1 MASYSK
7 GRAKKAD
14 EKEKRRQPDAVLRQ
28 LMDWADLTNVAEEI
42 DDDILRNIGSKV
54 IREYQIDETSRGEW
68 KSKAEK
74 ALERAKMKRTAK
86 TYPFDG
92 ASNVKYPLLATAAQ
106 QFAARAYPAIVEGQ
120 RVVKGQVIGDDEDGS
135 KRSKADRISKHMSYQ
150 LINEMPEWEEDT
162 DQMLLQLPVVGC
174 TFRKVFY
181 DMTLGRNRSEMVS
194 ALDLCVNQ
202 KTRSMDTVPRISQ
215 VFELYPHEIEDRVAD
230 GVFINCD
237 KLGSA
242 NSGGDDDED
251 APHEFIEQ
259 HRYLD
264 LDEDGYRE
272 PWIVTVHK
280 ETERVVRITAN
291 FDPAELT
298 LADDG
303 KRMGRI
309 ARYNVFVKYPF
320 FRDPEGGFYDLGLGE
335 LLESISEVIDSNI
348 NQMMDA
354 GHLQNAG
361 GGFIGSGLRLKK
373 SQMRFSPGQY
383 HVVEAPGVKIRE
395 AIYNME
401 HPGPSPVLF
410 QLLGMMIEAG
420 KEISQVKDILSGDVP
435 RQQPATTTLAM
446 IEQGMK
452 VYTSIYKRIHRS
464 LKKEYGLLFALNA
477 KHLPEEQYFVVLDS
491 RKAIKKSDYEVGSLD
506 VAPVS
511 DPNIVTDMQ
520 KMTRAQAYLE
530 LAANPG
536 AEGVINKREVIMR
549 YLDGIGT
556 DDIEKLLIPE
566 PTQPP
571 PEQQLAMEGAVAEVE
586 TKKSTAKKTEAEA
599 VIAEEEA
606 QSVRRKREAEDFA
619 REMEPM
625 LKGVMGGDVDEGA
638 KPNGHARPKQ
648 KPQQQRPNRPEFAG
662 AGGPA

>member
-1 MASYSK
+1 MATYA
-7 GRAKKAD
+7 RAKSKKKDKA
-14 EKEKRRQPDAVLRQ
+14 EKSRRADVVLRQ
-28 LMDWADLTNVAEEI
+28 LQDWADLPNVAEEV
-42 DDDILRNIGSKV
+42 DSDMLATIGSKV
-54 IREYQIDETSRGEW
+54 VREYQIDETSRGEW
-68 KSKAEK
+68 KEKAEK
-74 ALERAKMKRTAK
+74 ALERAKLKRSRK

-92 ASNVKYPLLATAAQ
+92 AANVKYPLLTTAAL

-120 RVVKGQVIGDDEDGS
+120 RVVKGQVVGDDPNGD

-162 DQMLLQLPVVGC
+162 DTLLHQLPIVGC
-174 TFRKVFY
+174 CFRKVFY
-181 DMTLGRNRSEMVS
+181 DRTLKRNRSEMVS

-202 KTRSMDTVPRISQ
+202 KTRSMETVPRISQ
-215 VFELYPHEIEDRVAD
+215 VFELYPHEIEERAAD

-237 KLGSA
+237 DLGTA
-242 NSGGDDDED
+242 QTGGDDDED

-280 ETERVVRITAN
+280 ETEKVVRIVAN
-291 FDPAELT
+291 FDPAELKI
-298 LADDG
+298 DDAQN
-303 KRMGRI
+303 RVGRI

-320 FRDPEGGFYDLGLGE
+320 FRDPDGGFYDLGLGE
-335 LLESISEVIDSNI
+335 LLESMSEVIDSTI
-348 NQMMDA
+348 NQMLDA

-373 SQMRFSPGQY
+373 NQMRFAPGQY
-383 HVVEAPGVKIRE
+383 HVVDAAGSKVRE

-401 HPGPSPVLF
+401 HPGPSAVLF
-410 QLLGMMIEAG
+410 NLLGMMIEAG

-477 KHLPEEQYFVVLDS
+477 KFLPEQSYFTVMDS
-491 RKAIKKSDYEVGSLD
+491 QKAVQKSDYEAGSLD
-506 VAPVS
+506 VVPVS

-520 KMTRAQAYLE
+520 RMTRAQAYLE
-530 LAANPG
+530 AANAPS
-536 AEGVINKREVIMR
+536 AAGVLNIREAWLR
-549 YLDGIGT
+549 YFEGIGSE
-556 DDIEKLLIPE
+556 DIEKLVLPE
-566 PTQPP
+566 QTEPS
-571 PEQQLAMEGAVAEVE
+571 PEQQLGMQGAAAEVG
-586 TKKSTAKKTEAEA
+586 KKEAEA
-599 VIAEEEA
+599 RKTDAEATIAEEEA
-606 QSVRRKREAEDFA
+606 HAVRRKREAEDFE
-619 REMEPM
+619 RELAPG
-625 LKGVMGGDVDEGA
+625 LQAIMGGEMQEGT
-638 KPNGHARPKQ
+638 KPNGHAKPKP
-648 KPQQQRPNRPEFAG
+648 KAQQRPNRPEFFG

>member
-1 MASYSK
+1 MATYA
-7 GRAKKAD
+7 RAKPKKKKEAGASRRAD
-14 EKEKRRQPDAVLRQ
+14 DVLRRLQ
-28 LMDWADLTNVAEEI
+28 EWAELANVAEEV
-42 DDDILRNIGSKV
+42 DSDMLANIGAKV
-54 IREYQIDETSRGEW
+54 IKEYKIDETSRGEW
-68 KSKAEK
+68 KTTATK
-74 ALERAKMKRTAK
+74 ALERAKMKRAVK
-86 TYPFDG
+86 TYPFQG
-92 ASNVKYPLLATAAQ
+92 ASNVKYPLLATAAL

-120 RVVKGQVIGDDEDGS
+120 RVVKGQVVGDDPNGD

-162 DQMLLQLPVVGC
+162 DTLLHQLPIVGC
-174 TFRKVFY
+174 CFRKVFY
-181 DMTLGRNRSEMVS
+181 DRTLKRNRSEMVS

-215 VFELYPHEIEDRVAD
+215 IFELYPHEIEERAAD

-237 KLGSA
+237 DLGTA
-242 NSGGDDDED
+242 QTGGDDDED

-280 ETERVVRITAN
+280 ETEKVVRIVAN
-291 FDPAELT
+291 FDPAELKI
-298 LADDG
+298 DDAQN
-303 KRMGRI
+303 RIARI

-320 FRDPEGGFYDLGLGE
+320 FRDPDGGFYDLGLGE

-348 NQMMDA
+348 NQINDA
-354 GHLQNAG
+354 AHLQNAG

-373 SQMRFSPGQY
+373 NQMRFSPGQY
-383 HVVEAPGVKIRE
+383 HVVEASGTKIRE

-410 QLLGMMIEAG
+410 NMLGMMIEAG

-477 KHLPEEQYFVVLDS
+477 KFLPEQAYFTVMDS
-491 RKAIKKSDYEVGSLD
+491 QKAVQKSDYEAGSLD
-506 VAPVS
+506 VVPVS

-520 KMTRAQAYLE
+520 RMTRAQAYLE
-530 LAANPG
+530 AANAPS
-536 AEGVINKREVIMR
+536 AAGVLNIREAWLR
-549 YLDGIGT
+549 YFEGIGSE
-556 DDIEKLLIPE
+556 DIEKLVLPE
-566 PTQPP
+566 QTEPS
-571 PEQQLAMEGAVAEVE
+571 PEQQLGMQGAAAEVG
-586 TKKSTAKKTEAEA
+586 KKEAEARKTDAEA

-606 QSVRRKREAEDFA
+606 NAVRRKREAEDFE
-619 REMEPM
+619 RELAPG
-625 LKGVMGGDVDEGA
+625 LKAIMGEEMQEGT
-638 KPNGHARPKQ
+638 KPNGHAKPKP
-648 KPQQQRPNRPEFAG
+648 KAQQQRPNRADVFGSA
-662 AGGPA
+662 A